1 MMIRRQLL
9 PAIDDSAGLKSVGS
23 ALAPA
28 VPEKVARVRSLE
40 GSGRGKTVVVVGAG
54 AAGLCAAGE
63 LQAFGYE
70 VEVLEADPHHIGGRI
85 RTRRLASGYG
95 EFGAMRIPTV
105 HDLTRFYVDECGLE
119 LRPFVQ
125 RNENAFFHIRD
136 RRVTVGEAEALKEA
150 FDLTA
155 EEAQAGDLKLWETV
169 VSTLAAALTEEE
181 RQDILSAEPRTSKIL
196 GLDRESLYSRFRAGG
211 LSAEAIQFLASLW
224 SLETSLHIGF
234 LEHLREELVGVWA
247 KDFDEIVG
255 GMSRLPEA
263 LAAKLGKPVRSG
275 SPVTAISR
283 DEAGVEAVLADGSTI
298 RGDWLICTV
307 PLGAMKAIE
316 FSPAL
321 SPRKQDAVR
330 RVNYDSAT
338 KVLAIAKRRFWE
350 TDDGIYG
357 GGSVSDGPLGSTWYP
372 SDNVG
377 RDPEVSAKPAVFL
390 ASYTWGLMARR
401 MAEGT
406 TREEIVRELSRF
418 HYSLQKEPDLIESI
432 ETWSWDD
439 HPWSEGAYAFALP
452 GEQTELQAAAA
463 APEGRLIMA
472 GEHTS
477 LTHSWIQ
484 GALESALTA
493 SEAVVRADGGTGPG
507 EARP

>member
-1 MMIRRQLL
+1 MMIRRSLL
-9 PAIDDSAGLKSVGS
+9 PAIETPSFLKSAGL
-23 ALAPA
+23 APA
-28 VPEKVARVRSLE
+28 PEVPEQVARLRALQ
-40 GSGRGKTVVVVGAG
+40 GSGEGKKVIVVGAG
-54 AAGLCAAGE
+54 AAGLCAASE

-70 VEVLEADPHHIGGRI
+70 VEVLEADASHVGGRI

-105 HDLTRFYVDECGLE
+105 HEITRFYVRECGLD

-125 RNENAFFHIRD
+125 RNDNAYFHIRD
-136 RRVTVGEAEALKEA
+136 QRVTVGGADALKRA
-150 FDLTA
+150 FALTA
-155 EEAQAGDLKLWETV
+155 EEEQAGDLKLWEKVISSVATG
-169 VSTLAAALTEEE
+169 LTEEE
-181 RQDILSAEPRTSKIL
+181 QEDIRRSEPRTSKIL
-196 GLDRESLYSRFRAGG
+196 NLDRESLYTRFRAGG

-224 SLETSLHIGF
+224 SLETSLHIGL
-234 LEHLREELVGVWA
+234 LEHLREELTGVWA
-247 KDFDEIVG
+247 KDFDEIVD

-263 LAAKLGKPVRSG
+263 LAAKLCKPVRSG
-275 SPVTAISR
+275 CPVRAISQ
-283 DEAGVEAVLADGSTI
+283 DERSIAATCEDGSTI

-307 PLGAMKAIE
+307 PLGAMKNIE

-372 SDNVG
+372 SDNIK
-377 RDPEVSAKPAVFL
+377 RDPAKSAKPAVFL

-406 TREEIVRELSRF
+406 TKEEIVRELSRF
-418 HYSLQKEPDLIESI
+418 HYSLRKEPELIEDI
-432 ETWSWDD
+432 EVWSWDD

-463 APEGRLIMA
+463 APEARLIMA

-477 LTHSWIQ
+477 MTHSWIQ
-484 GALESALTA
+484 GALESALAA
-493 SEAVVRADGGTGPG
+493 SEAVVRGDGAGAGG
-507 EARP
+507 